1 MVAIT
6 AENFADWIFFTPKT
20 QPSIVSGNEFA
31 GEVLTKG
38 IASAD
43 DFVEFAAA
51 VNADASLEKWQDAAG
66 GINLLNDI
74 DMSSVKDW
82 TPIGNATFAVVSN
95 KLTVT
100 GPMFTGRF
108 NGQGYKIRN
117 FKAVS
122 KVAETGG
129 TFGLSE

>member
-1 MVAIT
+1 MIS
-6 AENFADWIFFTPKT
+6 WSSP
-20 QPSIVSGNEFA
+20 P
-31 GEVLTKG
+31 
-38 IASAD
+38 
-43 DFVEFAAA
+43 A
-51 VNADASLEKWQDAAG
+51 VNAGASLEKWQDAAG
-66 GINLLNDI
+66 RINLLNDI

-129 TFGLSE
+129 TFGLFGVIGPDPLSRTSSSSPAARSLYSLRPRALPTA